1 MLDEIVTLLGGRVA
15 EQLVMDD
22 ISTGAS
28 NDIERATAIARNMV
42 VKYGMSDKLGSMTF
56 GSENSEVFIGRDYG
70 RTRDYS
76 ETVAAEIDSEIKKII
91 DNAYERCTFL
101 ISEHMDILNRVAEEL
116 LERETI
122 NAERF
127 EEIFIN
133 KQPELPSEEKTEEE

>member
-1 MLDEIVTLLGGRVA
+1 MLDEIVTLFLGGRVA

-56 GSENSEVFIGRDYG
+56 SSEKFRSIYRQNYG

-76 ETVAAEIDSEIKKII
+76 ETVAAEIDSEIKRKLSIMPTS
-91 DNAYERCTFL
+91 AAH
-101 ISEHMDILNRVAEEL
+101 S
-116 LERETI
+116 
-122 NAERF
+122 
-127 EEIFIN
+127 
-133 KQPELPSEEKTEEE
+133 